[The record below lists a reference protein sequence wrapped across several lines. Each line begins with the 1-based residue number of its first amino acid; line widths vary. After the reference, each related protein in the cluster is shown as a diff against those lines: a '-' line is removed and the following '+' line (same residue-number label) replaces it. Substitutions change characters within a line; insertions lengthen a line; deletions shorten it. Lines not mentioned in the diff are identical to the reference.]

1 MFEKSIDQLTADIS
15 KWADKALSLLQKR
28 CEAADR
34 ISTAELSAG
43 NAILDAAEGESTN
56 LPVEAVV
63 RARAEV
69 AAFDAAGRS
78 CIERLA
84 DAKRAKRQGEAAV
97 LRKQAAQL
105 RSEMESIEA
114 KVAKHLAAVA
124 DLQGAQFRTST
135 ALGSGLPRTEILQT
149 QIGALEGRAQ
159 SLEGELPRSGAL
171 NVEAATSVDALLA
184 AVLRYESE
192 TPTVQDILDWA
203 VAFERGHEFG
213 GASRRYRL
221 VWRDGVID
229 AESYTQVTGLVRST
243 PGPFTGSPVYELGS
257 DLFRA
262 GAA

>member
-63 RARAEV
+63 RARA
-69 AAFDAAGRS
+69 
-78 CIERLA
+78 
-84 DAKRAKRQGEAAV
+84 EAAV

-203 VAFERGHEFG
+203 VACERGHEFG